1 MNPRWVAIVT
11 GIITTALGLA
21 GLLYPDRVMGILGF
35 AILNSANTAA
45 VMGEVRAT
53 YGGLFVVLG
62 VYTLL
67 SAVDPAAQRSRLMF
81 IGLLWLG
88 ACAGRLLG
96 VNINGNPG
104 LPGWVAVALEL
115 LVGGALVTASLTV
128 RPTEPSL
135 PVATPTTQSA
145 PPATS
150 HPANPPATTA
160 TTEGRNSQ
168 V

>member
-1 MNPRWVAIVT
+1 MNPRVVAIIT
-11 GIITTALGLA
+11 GVITTALGLA
-21 GLLYPDRVMGILGF
+21 GLLYPDRVMGLLGF

-67 SAVDPAAQRSRLMF
+67 SAVDPGAHRSRLMF

-96 VNINGNPG
+96 VNFNGNPG

-115 LVGGALVTASLTV
+115 LMGGALVATSLIV
-128 RPTEPSL
+128 RPAETFL
-135 PVATPTTQSA
+135 PAPAPAPQPVPAASQTSSSPTS
-145 PPATS
+145 TS
-150 HPANPPATTA
+150 TT
-160 TTEGRNSQ
+160 
-168 V
+168 

>member
-1 MNPRWVAIVT
+1 MNPRVVAIVT
-11 GIITTALGLA
+11 GAVTTAFGLA
-21 GLLYPDRVMGILGF
+21 GLLYPDRVMGVLGF
-35 AILNSANTAA
+35 AILNTANAAA

-67 SAVDPAAQRSRLMF
+67 IALDPPAHRSRLMF

-104 LPGWVAVALEL
+104 LPGWGAAAFEL
-115 LVGGALVTASLTV
+115 LMGGALVGASAIA
-128 RPTEPSL
+128 RPAAASIARPI
-135 PVATPTTQSA
+135 PAA
-145 PPATS
+145 PPASSAIAQSSGSPTG
-150 HPANPPATTA
+150 AN
-160 TTEGRNSQ
+160 
-168 V
+168 

>member
-1 MNPRWVAIVT
+1 MNPRVVAIIT
-11 GIITTALGLA
+11 GVITTALGLA
-21 GLLYPDRVMGILGF
+21 GLLYPDRVMGVLGF

-62 VYTLL
+62 VYTLF
-67 SAVDPAAQRSRLMF
+67 SAMDPAAHRSRLLF

-115 LVGGALVTASLTV
+115 LMGGTLVAVSLIVRPAEASLPA
-128 RPTEPSL
+128 PTPAAQ
-135 PVATPTTQSA
+135 PATPVTSQPSNSPTSTSTT
-145 PPATS
+145 
-150 HPANPPATTA
+150 
-160 TTEGRNSQ
+160 
-168 V
+168 

>member
-1 MNPRWVAIVT
+1 MNPRVVAIVA
-11 GIITTALGLA
+11 GVITTALGLA
-21 GLLYPDRVMGILGF
+21 GLLYPDRVMGVLGF

-62 VYTLL
+62 VYTFL
-67 SAVDPAAQRSRLMF
+67 SAMDPAAQRSRLLF

-115 LVGGALVTASLTV
+115 VVGGALVAASLIA
-128 RPTEPSL
+128 RPAAASL
-135 PVATPTTQSA
+135 PGPTPAAQPA
-145 PPATS
+145 PPVPAPPSSSPTS
-150 HPANPPATTA
+150 ASNT
-160 TTEGRNSQ
+160 
-168 V
+168 

>member
-1 MNPRWVAIVT
+1 MNPRVVAITT
-11 GIITTALGLA
+11 GVITTALGLA

-45 VMGEVRAT
+45 VMGEIRAT

-62 VYTLL
+62 AYTLF
-67 SAVDPAAQRSRLMF
+67 SALDPPAQRSRLMF

-104 LPGWVAVALEL
+104 LPGWVAAAFEL
-115 LVGGALVTASLTV
+115 LMGGALVAASLSV
-128 RPTEPSL
+128 RPAETSVP
-135 PVATPTTQSA
+135 A
-145 PPATS
+145 PAPATAQPS
-150 HPANPPATTA
+150 SSPTSSSIP
-160 TTEGRNSQ
+160 
-168 V
+168 

>member
-1 MNPRWVAIVT
+1 MNPRVVAITT
-11 GIITTALGLA
+11 GVITTALGLA

-45 VMGEVRAT
+45 VMGEIRAT

-62 VYTLL
+62 AYTLF
-67 SAVDPAAQRSRLMF
+67 SALDPPAQRSRLMF

-104 LPGWVAVALEL
+104 LPGWVAAAFEL
-115 LVGGALVTASLTV
+115 LMGGALVAASLSV
-128 RPTEPSL
+128 RPAETSVPA
-135 PVATPTTQSA
+135 PAPAPQPT
-145 PPATS
+145 PATAQPS
-150 HPANPPATTA
+150 SSPTSSSIP
-160 TTEGRNSQ
+160 
-168 V
+168 

>member
-1 MNPRWVAIVT
+1 MNPRVVAIIAGV
-11 GIITTALGLA
+11 ITTALGLA
-21 GLLYPDRVMGILGF
+21 GLLYPDRVMGLLGF

-62 VYTLL
+62 VYTFL
-67 SAVDPAAQRSRLMF
+67 SAMDPAAQRSRLLF

-115 LVGGALVTASLTV
+115 VVGGALVAASLIA
-128 RPTEPSL
+128 RPAEASL
-135 PVATPTTQSA
+135 PV
-145 PPATS
+145 TS
-150 HPANPPATTA
+150 PPANPPTSTSTT
-160 TTEGRNSQ
+160 
-168 V
+168 